1 MYYKGIVAL
10 EFQRRAGGPSRKLGV
25 LPAAFN
31 PPTRAHLALA
41 RAALD
46 SVDEVL
52 FVLPREFPHKS
63 YAEATLE
70 QRLEMLLAATS
81 DEPRYSIAA
90 SDGGLFID
98 IADECRDSYGPETA
112 LLFICGR
119 DAAERIVGWD
129 YGTPDAFVRM
139 LDRFELLVAP
149 RGGHYDAPPEIRHRA
164 HSLEL
169 PADIDSIS
177 ATDIRDRIR
186 RGEPWEHLVPA
197 GIVAQARRIY
207 TGES

>member
-1 MYYKGIVAL
+1 MYYKGTVAL
-10 EFQRRAGGPSRKLGV
+10 EFQRRAYGACQRLGV

-31 PPTRAHLALA
+31 PPTRAHLAIA

-46 SVDEVL
+46 AVDEVL

-70 QRLEMLLAATS
+70 QRLEMLLAATR

-98 IADECRDSYGPETA
+98 IANECRDAYGPETA

-129 YGTPDAFVRM
+129 YGAPEAFVRM

-149 RGGHYDAPPEIRHRA
+149 RGGHYNAPPEIRHRA
-164 HSLEL
+164 HALKL

-186 RGEPWEHLVPA
+186 RGEPWEHLVPS
-197 GIVAQARRIY
+197 GIAAQVRRIY
-207 TGES
+207 AEL

>member
-1 MYYKGIVAL
+1 MYYNGTVAL
-10 EFQRRAGGPSRKLGV
+10 EFHRRAGGPSRRLGV

-63 YAEATLE
+63 YADATFE
-70 QRLEMLLAATS
+70 QRLEMLMAATS

-90 SDGGLFID
+90 SDRGLFID
-98 IADECRDSYGPETA
+98 IADECRVAYGPEAA

-129 YGTPDAFVRM
+129 YGEADAFVRM
-139 LDRFELLVAP
+139 LDRFELLIAP
-149 RGGHYDAPPEIRHRA
+149 RGGHYDPPPEILGRA
-164 HSLEL
+164 YALDL
-169 PADIDSIS
+169 PEDISSIS
-177 ATDIRDRIR
+177 ATDVRERIR
-186 RGEPWEHLVPA
+186 RGEPWEHLVPS

-207 TGES
+207 TGEQ

>member
-1 MYYKGIVAL
+1 VYYNGTVAL
-10 EFQRRAGGPSRKLGV
+10 EFHRRAGGPSRRLGV

-41 RAALD
+41 QAALG

-63 YAEATLE
+63 YADATFD

-90 SDGGLFID
+90 SDRGLFVD
-98 IADECRDSYGPETA
+98 IADECRAAYGPETA

-129 YGTPDAFVRM
+129 YGEADAFVRM

-149 RGGHYDAPPEIRHRA
+149 RGGHYDPPPEIRDRA
-164 HSLEL
+164 YALDL
-169 PADIDSIS
+169 PEDISSIS
-177 ATDIRDRIR
+177 ATDVRERIR
-186 RGEPWEHLVPA
+186 RGEPWEHLVPS

-207 TGES
+207 TGEH